1 MALASAMAA
10 TPELARAADPAV
22 SASNEFIALR
32 TILSLAFVLA
42 LLFVTLGVLR
52 RLRFGA
58 GLGSSARIPIASR
71 GRLDLGAHRE
81 IRLVDVGG
89 RILVVGVTNERMELL
104 VDLPADSLT
113 EPVAVNESTPETTLP
128 RSIAGVPGISRFL
141 QRLITSF

>member
-22 SASNEFIALR
+22 SATGEFFTLR
-32 TILSLAFVLA
+32 TILSLAFVLG

-52 RLRFGA
+52 RLRFGGA
-58 GLGSSARIPIASR
+58 LGASAQIPIASR

-104 VDLPADSLT
+104 ADLPGDAQTASLPVRDSAL
-113 EPVAVNESTPETTLP
+113 EMPAGGSF
-128 RSIAGVPGISRFL
+128 AGVPRIPRFL